1 MSKGKVV
8 TIEDRIPK
16 LKQKRKQKANK
27 RLIWYISFFF
37 LLVMCVVYIQSPL
50 SKVSKISVSG
60 YYNVSE
66 TEIIKLSELSKKTS
80 FWRINIEKTSKQIE
94 THPEIKSVSVEKK
107 LPNKVLIKVSEYK
120 RVAYISS
127 EEQYYPILENGQV
140 LQSLSEATIP
150 ADAPIL
156 INWLNNDDI
165 QDMAKELTKLN
176 PSIAN
181 SISEIHHTPESSDP
195 LHITLFMND
204 GYEVSATVRNFAD
217 KMSAYPAIISELD
230 PSLKGVIHLEVVS
243 YFKAYEREEEE
254 ENESER

>member
-50 SKVSKISVSG
+50 SKVSTITVSG
-60 YYNVSE
+60 NYNVQE
-66 TEIIKLSELSKKTS
+66 NEIIKLSDLSTKTS
-80 FWRINIEKTSKQIE
+80 FWRINLENISKQIE
-94 THPEIKSVSVEKK
+94 AHSEIKSVIIEKK
-107 LPNKVLIKVSEYK
+107 LPNRVIIEVSEYK
-120 RVAYISS
+120 RVAYISN
-127 EEQYYPILENGQV
+127 EEQYFPILENGQV
-140 LQSLSEATIP
+140 LHSLTDSTIP

-156 INWLNNDDI
+156 INWVDNDDI

-176 PSIAN
+176 PSITN

-195 LHITLFMND
+195 LHITLYMND
-204 GYEVSATVRNFAD
+204 GYEVSATVRNFSK
-217 KMSAYPAIISELD
+217 KMSAYPSIISELD

-243 YFKAYEREEEE
+243 YFKAYEREEDE